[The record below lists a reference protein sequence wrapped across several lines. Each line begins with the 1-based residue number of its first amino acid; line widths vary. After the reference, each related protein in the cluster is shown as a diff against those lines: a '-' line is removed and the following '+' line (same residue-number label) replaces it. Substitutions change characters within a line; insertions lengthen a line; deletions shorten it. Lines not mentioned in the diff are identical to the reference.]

1 MSDNLYA
8 DGPWS
13 HHFFDANG
21 MRLHAVCT
29 GFDPRV
35 SSPHTVVILLHS
47 FPQHWYA
54 WREVLRAAHGSS
66 LAIVAADLRGYG
78 LSDKPPRGF
87 AIAALA
93 DDIIGLVAAVGAHE
107 AILVGHGLGGVVAR
121 AAASAAPEICRHVIA
136 VASPHPAAWRL
147 PRRQAA
153 AAKWIAWAQIPLVAE
168 RLLTRGNAVQH
179 FIDDLTDASSPAR
192 AAIETYRSALR
203 SPFAARC
210 ALEQIRWLVRFRRR
224 REGRRFLAELE
235 RSYWMVPVTEL
246 QGKHDRFWPQE
257 TFAADAR
264 PVDAGFFIPEEAPK
278 AVLAAIRDAAAALRA
293 SN

>member
-1 MSDNLYA
+1 MPDDLYA
-8 DGPWS
+8 QGDWT

-21 MRLHAVCT
+21 VRLHAACA
-29 GFDPRV
+29 GFDPAV

-47 FPQHWYA
+47 FPEHWYA
-54 WREVLRAAHGSS
+54 WREVLRAARGSS
-66 LAIVAADLRGYG
+66 LALVAPDLRGYG

-87 AIAALA
+87 ATPGLA
-93 DDIIGLVAAVGAHE
+93 DDIIGLVAALGAHE

-121 AAASAAPEICRHVIA
+121 AAAAAAPQICRHVIA
-136 VASPHPAAWRL
+136 ISSPHPANWRL
-147 PRRQAA
+147 PRREAA
-153 AAKWIAWAQIPLVAE
+153 AAKWIAWAQIPFVAE

-179 FIDDLTDASSPAR
+179 FITDLTAPSSPAR
-192 AAIETYRSALR
+192 AMIGSYRSALR

-246 QGKHDRFWPQE
+246 AGKHDAFWPRE

-264 PVDAGFFIPEEAPK
+264 PVDAGFFIPEEAPQ
-278 AVLAAIRDAAAALRA
+278 AVLAAIKDAAATLRN
-293 SN
+293 SP

>member
-1 MSDNLYA
+1 MPDDLYA
-8 DGPWS
+8 KGDWT

-21 MRLHAVCT
+21 VRLHAACS
-29 GFDPRV
+29 GFNPSV
-35 SSPHTVVILLHS
+35 TSPHTVVILLHS

-54 WREVLRAAHGSS
+54 WRKVLRAGRGSS
-66 LAIVAADLRGYG
+66 LAIVAPDLRGYG

-87 AIAALA
+87 ALPALA

-121 AAASAAPEICRHVIA
+121 AAASAAPQICRHVIA
-136 VASPHPAAWRL
+136 LASPHPANWQL
-147 PRRQAA
+147 PRREAI
-153 AAKWIAWAQIPLVAE
+153 AAKWIAWAQLPVIAE

-179 FIDDLTDASSPAR
+179 FIEDLTDEASPAR
-192 AAIETYRSALR
+192 EGIDTYRAALR

-246 QGKHDRFWPQE
+246 CARRDAFWPAA
-257 TFAADAR
+257 TFSSDAR
-264 PVDAGFFIPEEAPK
+264 PVDAGFFIPEEAPQ
-278 AVLAAIRDAAAALRA
+278 AVLTAIKDAAANLRA
-293 SN
+293 SR